1 MRKQDDTAAAGG
13 MRIFVFKSE
22 ARQGL
27 NQGLNAFAGD
37 LAGFRLPD
45 QFKPWRATGAIA
57 PDREFPYNLSREA
70 IETAIRDH
78 GYQLWRVK
86 KGANEN

>member
-1 MRKQDDTAAAGG
+1 MSKEDDSAAAGG

-22 ARQGL
+22 T
-27 NQGLNAFAGD
+27 NQQLHAFAGD
-37 LAGFRLPD
+37 LSGFRLPP

-57 PDREFPYNLSREA
+57 PDRKFPYNLSRDA
-70 IETAIRDH
+70 IEAAIREH

-86 KGANEN
+86 KRATEK

>member
-1 MRKQDDTAAAGG
+1 MSKESDTATTGG

-22 ARQGL
+22 T
-27 NQGLNAFAGD
+27 NQELRAFAGD
-37 LAGFRLPD
+37 PVGFKLPF

-57 PDREFPYNLSREA
+57 PDREFPYKLSREP
-70 IETAIRDH
+70 IEAAIREH

-86 KGANEN
+86 RAANGK